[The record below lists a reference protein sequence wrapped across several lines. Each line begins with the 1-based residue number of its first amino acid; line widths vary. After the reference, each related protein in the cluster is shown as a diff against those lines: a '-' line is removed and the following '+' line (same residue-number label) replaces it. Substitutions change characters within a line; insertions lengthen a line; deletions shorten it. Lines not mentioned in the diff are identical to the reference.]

1 MYPSPQTPMKIL
13 KEAPD
18 GAATIQLE
26 EMESIIVFMED
37 GGHEAFI
44 SIDPNQEE
52 EEARES
58 ALEATIALIALTD
71 PYVRA
76 IIEAKISNA

>member
-1 MYPSPQTPMKIL
+1 MYPPSHTPMKVL
-13 KEAPD
+13 KEAPG
-18 GAATIQLE
+18 GAVIIQLE
-26 EMESIIVFMED
+26 EMESIIVFKED
-37 GGHEAFI
+37 GDHEAFI
-44 SIDPNQEE
+44 SIDPKQEE

-76 IIEAKISNA
+76 IIEAKISDA